1 VGVTA
6 LPADMQTALAQGR
19 LTAADARAWVGI
31 SKNALLCKLA
41 TAMPSVRDKL
51 VGAHPY
57 LRCTSTLACALRTLH
72 AFSMASR
79 SLQSPRCL
87 DDSSQRPALL
97 RVGWLLRRWGTRG

>member
-31 SKNALLCKLA
+31 SKSVLLCKLA

-51 VGAHPY
+51 VGAPSSVG
-57 LRCTSTLACALRTLH
+57 LLPLPLRTKPDV
-72 AFSMASR
+72 AR
-79 SLQSPRCL
+79 SWESG
-87 DDSSQRPALL
+87 
-97 RVGWLLRRWGTRG
+97 V